1 MIAVDT
7 SVLLYL
13 IKPDTSPPQDPFT
26 GKPVER
32 CQERVEFLISTLSKT
47 GTKLVLPT
55 PAVTELLVSTGES
68 ATTVLEVLRRMSVFR
83 VADFDQRAA
92 LECSV
97 MMSQHWAG
105 RLKQLKAEV
114 GRHRIKFDLMIV
126 AIARVA
132 GAREILSDDKSVKD
146 VAAITG
152 MPCRGIADLPLPPEP
167 DQQAFQGI

>member
-7 SVLLYL
+7 SVFLYL
-13 IKPDTSPPQDPFT
+13 FMPDTSPPIDAST
-26 GKPVER
+26 GRPVER

-55 PAVTELLVSTGES
+55 PMITETLVSTGES
-68 ATTVLEVLRRMSVFR
+68 ASAYLDLLRRQSVFR
-83 VADFDQRAA
+83 IADFDQRAA

-105 RLKQLKAEV
+105 SLKQLRTEV
-114 GRHRIKFDLMIV
+114 HRHRIKFDLQIV

-132 GAREILSDDKSVKD
+132 GAYEILSDDPSIKAVS
-146 VAAITG
+146 AITG
-152 MPCRGIADLPLPPEP
+152 MQCRGIADLPLPPGP
-167 DQQAFQGI
+167 DQHAFQGI

>member
-7 SVLLYL
+7 SVFLYL
-13 IKPDTSPPQDPFT
+13 FKPDTSPPKDPST
-26 GKPVER
+26 GNPVVG
-32 CQERVEFLISTLSKT
+32 CQERVEYLISTLSKA
-47 GTKLVLPT
+47 GTKLILPT
-55 PAVTELLVSTGES
+55 PAVTEMLVSTGES
-68 ATTVLEVLRRMSVFR
+68 ATAVLEILRRQSVFR
-83 VADFDQRAA
+83 IADFDQRAA

-132 GAREILSDDKSVKD
+132 GASEILSDDKSVKD

-167 DQQAFQGI
+167 AQSSFNGI